1 MNCRHIRTDRIITG
15 VREAL
20 RAIGGPEPQ
29 ALLLFES
36 QHPKHPSSR
45 TSYLAA
51 CPKRELII
59 DDSSIRIVHQS
70 PNGVQTEKYPDLWS
84 ALEVMRGAGEWI
96 FGYIGY
102 DVKNHTEPT
111 LFSGN
116 PALID
121 APDLYMFTPG
131 LLLEIGTEGV
141 EVLCDDLGVM
151 GDIGVMDGLR
161 VMDELGVMD
170 DLGTMDDLKV
180 MDKHSSEV
188 ETNPLF
194 RVSNLRPLINPKQ
207 FQEAIA
213 AIQGDIREGEYYE
226 LNYSYPMQ
234 ADFEGDAYELYRAM
248 RRRNPVPFGAYLE
261 RGDLAVVCASPE
273 RYLQCEGGRLL
284 SEPIK
289 GTAAR
294 KSNRTEDEREKS
306 TLLNEKNRAENVMI
320 VDLVRHD
327 FSRVCIAGSVRVE
340 DLFEIQSFGTVHQLI
355 SRVTGELAAGNTVQD
370 AIRVSFPMGS
380 MTGAPKL
387 RVMQRIE
394 ELEIYKRGIYSGSFG
409 YFSPDGK
416 VDLNVVIRTAM
427 IQNGTLVYP
436 VGGAIVSDSKAD
448 EEWAETKTKAVLL
461 TDLVT
466 SSNKH

>member
-1 MNCRHIRTDRIITG
+1 MNCRHIRTDRIVTG

-20 RAIGGPEPQ
+20 RAISGPEPQ

-84 ALEVMRGAGEWI
+84 ALEVMCGAGEWI
-96 FGYIGY
+96 FGYMGY

-141 EVLCDDLGVM
+141 EVLCDDF
-151 GDIGVMDGLR
+151 
-161 VMDELGVMD
+161 GVMD
-170 DLGTMDDLKV
+170 DLRVMDDLKV

>member
-1 MNCRHIRTDRIITG
+1 
-15 VREAL
+15 
-20 RAIGGPEPQ
+20 
-29 ALLLFES
+29 
-36 QHPKHPSSR
+36 
-45 TSYLAA
+45 
-51 CPKRELII
+51 
-59 DDSSIRIVHQS
+59 
-70 PNGVQTEKYPDLWS
+70 
-84 ALEVMRGAGEWI
+84 
-96 FGYIGY
+96 
-102 DVKNHTEPT
+102 
-111 LFSGN
+111 
-116 PALID
+116 
-121 APDLYMFTPG
+121 
-131 LLLEIGTEGV
+131 
-141 EVLCDDLGVM
+141 
-151 GDIGVMDGLR
+151 
-161 VMDELGVMD
+161 
-170 DLGTMDDLKV
+170 

-466 SSNKH
+466 SSDKH

>member
-36 QHPKHPSSR
+36 QHPEHPSSR
-45 TSYLAA
+45 ISYLAA

-151 GDIGVMDGLR
+151 
-161 VMDELGVMD
+161 D
-170 DLGTMDDLKV
+170 DLGTMHDLKV

-436 VGGAIVSDSKAD
+436 VGGAIVSDSEAD

-466 SSNKH
+466 SSDKH

>member
-36 QHPKHPSSR
+36 QHPEHPSSR

-84 ALEVMRGAGEWI
+84 ALEVMRGAGEWV

-141 EVLCDDLGVM
+141 EVLCDDF
-151 GDIGVMDGLR
+151 
-161 VMDELGVMD
+161 GVMD
-170 DLGTMDDLKV
+170 DLGTMHDLKV

-234 ADFEGDAYELYRAM
+234 ADFEGDAYALYRAM

-436 VGGAIVSDSKAD
+436 VGGAIVSDSEAD

-466 SSNKH
+466 SSDKH